1 MTDVR
6 MGGAIS
12 MDAALRTQLQNL
24 QERSG
29 RTLAELY
36 DILEASGLEKHG
48 QLRDHL
54 KSELGMGHGDAN
66 TVVTLFRK
74 RGEEPDAG
82 DPLDAIY
89 TGPKADLR
97 PIHDAIMKRVNT
109 FGDFDVAPKK
119 AYVSLRRKKQFAMV
133 GPATRTQVEV
143 GLNAKELD
151 GSDRLKE
158 QKPGGMCQYKVRVSE
173 LSEVD
178 DELIGWI
185 RAAFESAG

>member
-1 MTDVR
+1 
-6 MGGAIS
+6 
-12 MDAALRTQLQNL
+12 MDSALRTQVENL
-24 QERSG
+24 QKRSG
-29 RTLAELY
+29 HTLDELY
-36 DILEASGLEKHG
+36 SLLEATGLEKHG

-66 TVVTLFRK
+66 TVVALFRK
-74 RGEEPDAG
+74 RGEEPEAG

-89 TGPKADLR
+89 VGPKAELR
-97 PIHDAIMKRVNT
+97 PVHDAIMERVRA
-109 FGDFDVAPKK
+109 FGDFEVAPKK

-133 GPATRTQVEV
+133 GPATKTQVEV

-151 GSDRLKE
+151 GSARLKA
-158 QKPGGMCQYKVRVSE
+158 QKPGGMCQYKVRLSE

-185 RAAFESAG
+185 RTAYQSAG